1 VYARRQLKRIFIMND
16 LNNEHFIKV
25 IRFVYDHIDQPIML
39 EDLAELIK
47 VSVSSLKRI
56 FVEATGQSPG
66 VFIRRLRMEFA
77 FRSLQSKKDS
87 ILEVAL
93 NSGFEDQSAFARRFK
108 ETFGYSP
115 REARKKLN
123 IVNELE
129 SITLQEPD
137 IVELMDL
144 PIQAV
149 AEKGLYFEA
158 APKAWNILNEK
169 LTAAEL
175 SDDFSGTFISI
186 GHDNP
191 HDGKV
196 KEDQVRFSAG
206 VALLER
212 DLGIERIIL
221 SKGHYVR
228 FHYYGKPN
236 NLGLAYHY
244 IYGKWLEISAIQIDN
259 AKPAFMEFDCF
270 PVAAKEVNILIHV
283 PLIL

>member
-1 VYARRQLKRIFIMND
+1 MND

-25 IRFVYDHIDQPIML
+25 IRFIYDHIDQPIML
-39 EDLAELIK
+39 EDLAELIG
-47 VSVSSLKRI
+47 VSISSLKRLFI
-56 FVEATGQSPG
+56 DATGQSPG

-77 FRSLQSKKDS
+77 FRSLQSQKDS

-93 NSGFEDQSAFARRFK
+93 GSGFEDQSAFARRFK

-123 IVNELE
+123 IVSELE
-129 SITLQEPD
+129 SITLNEPD
-137 IVELMDL
+137 IVELTDL
-144 PIQAV
+144 PIQSV
-149 AEKGLYFEA
+149 TEKGLYFEA
-158 APKAWNILNEK
+158 APKAWSILKEK

-206 VALLER
+206 VALVER
-212 DLGIERIIL
+212 NIGIDRMIL
-221 SKGHYVR
+221 SKDRYAR

-244 IYGKWLEISAIQIDN
+244 IYGKWSEISTIEIDHT
-259 AKPAFMEFDCF
+259 KPAFMEFDCF
-270 PVAAKEVNILIHV
+270 PEAAKEVNILIHV
-283 PLIL
+283 PLLS